1 MTNDET
7 DTETLGMSSDLD
19 VAHNQRM
26 TATGNRF
33 RGYVVAVGASAGG
46 LDALERFFQGLPA
59 STGAAYVVIQHLSPD
74 HKSMMANLLS
84 RHTAMPV
91 VTVEHDMKI
100 EADRVHLIPPASMMS
115 VSGDVLRLSPKNPRG
130 LTLPVDHFFSSL
142 AKEYGNRGIGV
153 ILSGTGS
160 DGTRGSVVINDAGGF
175 LLAQDPES
183 AKFDGMP
190 RSVIATGLVDAI
202 LPPEELGPRLLEHI
216 HQLPHVKIRMPVLA
230 TEIDQDNAHEEVMHL
245 LQHSG
250 GINFREYKPATVMR
264 RMERRMQV
272 RQTPDLLNYV
282 RLLSADRGELATLRR
297 ELLIPVT
304 SFFRDPEAFE
314 ILAETAVKNIV
325 AERPDNQPIRVWAP
339 GIATGEEAY
348 SLAILFAEAF
358 DRARRWP
365 NFKLFA
371 TDVESQNV
379 EVGGA
384 GVFSEAITAEISPE
398 RLEKFFLRRGNHFV
412 VKTEIRQ
419 SIVFARHNLL
429 EDPPFTRMDLV
440 SCRNLL
446 IYFRSE
452 AQERALRRLQYA
464 MAPGGFMFLGP
475 SETLANLQ
483 SDFTAVSSKHKIY
496 RILRHV
502 ALPLDTAIASLS
514 RSSVTGARPRPG
526 VRTQGVASDAAA
538 IDAAQNLLLRSYAP
552 TSLLLNQ
559 RHDLLHVFGDVSHY
573 LRIGEGAVTL
583 DLAKL
588 LPSSLVA
595 IAKAL
600 LYKAARDRAPLRS
613 DLLGLSLDEKR
624 TERLRLVARPLEPP
638 HGEPHLLLSFETE
651 PHLVV
656 CAEGDGINGGLAA
669 APPSPA
675 QIETLSLD
683 RETAQRLETLER
695 ELAATRE
702 SLQATIEE
710 LETANEELQAT
721 NEELMASNEEL
732 QSSNEELQS
741 VNEELY
747 TVNAENQEKI
757 EILNRLNA
765 DLDGMAK
772 AASIA
777 TVFVDSQLRLT
788 RFTPEATALF
798 KIRDGDLGRPIDDFT
813 NLLQYPEF
821 LPELHRTIA
830 SGEMLQHEIDAANGR
845 HYLARVLPYAVRSGE
860 ARGAVATFVDIT
872 TLRDVERLQ
881 AVLDSLPE
889 HVAVLDANGVITMV
903 NRSWEDFSS
912 ENSYLS
918 LQNSGLGTNYLDV
931 CDLRQ
936 IADEATLKEA
946 MLGIR
951 RVLDG
956 KASSFSIEYPRHTAD
971 EQRWYVMHVA
981 PIEHPSGG
989 VIISHINI
997 SKWSSGK
1004 NHQPQDS

>member
-1 MTNDET
+1 MSTAADG
-7 DTETLGMSSDLD
+7 TEDGG
-19 VAHNQRM
+19 AKGP
-26 TATGNRF
+26 TGRF
-33 RGYVVAVGASAGG
+33 KGYVVAVGASAGG
-46 LDALERFFQGLPA
+46 LDALERFFQSLPDA
-59 STGAAYVVIQHLSPD
+59 TGAAYVVIQHLSPD
-74 HKSMMANLLS
+74 HKSMMANLLA
-84 RHTAMPV
+84 RHTGMPV

-115 VSGDVLRLSPKNPRG
+115 AYGDTLRLSPKNPRG
-130 LTLPVDHFFSSL
+130 LTLPIDLFFSSL
-142 AKEYGNRGIGV
+142 AKEFGNRAIGV

-160 DGTRGSVVINDAGGF
+160 DGTRGAVAINDAGGF

-216 HQLPHVKIRMPVLA
+216 HQLPHVKIRVPVLSA
-230 TEIDQDNAHEEVMHL
+230 EVDQDGAHEEVMHL

-282 RLLSADRGELATLRR
+282 RLLGADRGELATLRR

-304 SFFRDPEAFE
+304 SFFRDPESFE
-314 ILAETAVKNIV
+314 TLAETAVKTIV

-339 GIATGEEAY
+339 GVATGEEAY

-358 DRARRWP
+358 ERARRWP

-371 TDVESQNV
+371 TDVEPQNV

-398 RLEKFFLRRGNHFV
+398 RLEQFFLRRGNHFV

-419 SIVFARHNLL
+419 NIVFARHNLL
-429 EDPPFTRMDLV
+429 DDPPFTRMDLV

-446 IYFRSE
+446 IYFRPE

-464 MAPGGFMFLGP
+464 LAPGGFLFLGP

-483 SDFTAVSSKHKIY
+483 TDFTAVSSKHKIY

-502 ALPLDTAIASLS
+502 ALPLEAAAAPLS
-514 RSSVTGARPRPG
+514 RNALVTKPRPG
-526 VRTQGVASDAAA
+526 IRMHGIASDAAT
-538 IDAAQNLLLRSYAP
+538 IEAAQHLLLRSYAP

-559 RHDLLHVFGDVSHY
+559 RHDLVHVFGDVGHY
-573 LRIGEGAVTL
+573 LRIGEGTATL

-588 LPSSLVA
+588 LPNSLVA

-600 LYKAARDRAPLRS
+600 LYKAERDRVPLRS
-613 DLLGLSLDEKR
+613 DLLGLPLSDQR
-624 TERLRLVARPLEPP
+624 TERLRLVARPVDPP
-638 HGEPHLLLSFETE
+638 QGEPHLLLSFETDVPSERTGAEEAASRGQVAGPE
-651 PHLVV
+651 PDV
-656 CAEGDGINGGLAA
+656 A
-669 APPSPA
+669 
-675 QIETLSLD
+675 IETLSLD

-777 TVFVDSQLRLT
+777 TLFVDSQLRLT
-788 RFTPEATALF
+788 RFTPEATTLF
-798 KIRDGDLGRPIDDFT
+798 KIRDVDLGRSIDDFT
-813 NLLQYPEF
+813 NLLRYPEF
-821 LPELHRTIA
+821 IAELRRTID
-830 SGEMLQHEIDAANGR
+830 SGEMLEHEIEAANR
-845 HYLARVLPYAVRSGE
+845 RNYLVRVLPYAVHSGE

-872 TLRDVERLQ
+872 TLRDAERFQAILDALPEPVSVLGPDGRVVMVNAAWRSALHAAGDPALICVEPGASYLEALSAASQSDPALASTLANVERVLAGQ
-881 AVLDSLPE
+881 TAVSTMDHPPREAAGGRRYSL
-889 HVAVLDANGVITMV
+889 HVSAIDHPARGALLT
-903 NRSWEDFSS
+903 
-912 ENSYLS
+912 
-918 LQNSGLGTNYLDV
+918 YLDIGYW
-931 CDLRQ
+931 CGEGHDR
-936 IADEATLKEA
+936 
-946 MLGIR
+946 G
-951 RVLDG
+951 
-956 KASSFSIEYPRHTAD
+956 
-971 EQRWYVMHVA
+971 
-981 PIEHPSGG
+981 
-989 VIISHINI
+989 
-997 SKWSSGK
+997 
-1004 NHQPQDS
+1004 

>member
-1 MTNDET
+1 MANDEADGRSIQTPNIAEMVQNPGMT
-7 DTETLGMSSDLD
+7 DNT
-19 VAHNQRM
+19 H
-26 TATGNRF
+26 RF
-33 RGYVVAVGASAGG
+33 KGYVVAVGASAGG

-59 STGAAYVVIQHLSPD
+59 NSGAAYVVIQHLSPD

-115 VSGDVLRLSPKNPRG
+115 ASGDALRLSPKNPRG

-142 AKEYGNRGIGV
+142 AKEFGNRAIGV

-160 DGTRGSVVINDAGGF
+160 DGTRGSVAINDAGGF

-216 HQLPHVKIRMPVLA
+216 HQLPHVKIRVPVLA
-230 TEIDQDNAHEEVMHL
+230 AEIDQDGAHEEVMHL

-282 RLLSADRGELATLRR
+282 RLLGTDRGELATLRR

-314 ILAETAVKNIV
+314 ILAETAVKTIV
-325 AERPDNQPIRVWAP
+325 AERPDNQPIRVWAA
-339 GIATGEEAY
+339 GVATGEEAY

-371 TDVESQNV
+371 TDVEPQNV
-379 EVGGA
+379 ETGGA

-398 RLEKFFLRRGNHFV
+398 RLEKFFQRRGNHFV

-464 MAPGGFMFLGP
+464 QAPGGFLFLGP

-483 SDFTAVSSKHKIY
+483 TDFTAVSSKQKIY

-526 VRTQGVASDAAA
+526 IRTHSISSDAVV

-613 DLLGLSLDEKR
+613 DLLGLSLDEHR
-624 TERLRLVARPLEPP
+624 TERLRLVARPIDPP

-651 PHLVV
+651 AMPSVT
-656 CAEGDGINGGLAA
+656 DIAA
-669 APPSPA
+669 SGSNSALPPSPFSE
-675 QIETLSLD
+675 IETLSLD

-777 TVFVDSQLRLT
+777 TVFVDSKLRLT
-788 RFTPEATALF
+788 RFTPEATVLF
-798 KIRDGDLGRPIDDFT
+798 KIREGDLGRPIDDFT

-889 HVAVLDANGVITMV
+889 HVAVLDAKGIITMV
-903 NRSWEDFSS
+903 NRAWRIFIHD
-912 ENSYLS
+912 NGNPALR
-918 LQNSGLGTNYLDV
+918 QSGPGTNYLDI
-931 CDLRQ
+931 CCLCQ
-936 IADEATLKEA
+936 LADDSAVSEAVA
-946 MLGIR
+946 GITN
-951 RVLDG
+951 VLEG
-956 KASSFSIEYPRHTAD
+956 KMSAFSMEYPCQSAD
-971 EQRWYVMHVA
+971 GSDSYIMHVA
-981 PIEHPSGG
+981 PIDHPGGG
-989 VIISHINI
+989 VIVSHINI
-997 SKWSSGK
+997 SRWSVG
-1004 NHQPQDS
+1004 NHD